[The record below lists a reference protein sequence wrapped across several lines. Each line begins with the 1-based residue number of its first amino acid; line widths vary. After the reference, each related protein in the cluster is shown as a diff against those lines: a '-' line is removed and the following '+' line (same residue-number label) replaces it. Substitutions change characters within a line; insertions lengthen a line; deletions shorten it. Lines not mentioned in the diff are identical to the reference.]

1 MLGIIHA
8 ADFTAVALAATAH
21 ITRAYAGNDNNLL
34 RLLAGRR
41 TNEMSFGRTCRIRQT
56 LQLQRGDNIL
66 AGAVA
71 VFAEL
76 VERNRF
82 KACCQY
88 NRAVFSVIS
97 SSVCA

>member
-8 ADFTAVALAATAH
+8 ADFAAVALAATAH

-41 TNEMSFGRTCRIRQT
+41 TNEMTFGRTCCVRQT

-66 AGAVA
+66 AGTVA
-71 VFAEL
+71 IFTDL
-76 VERNRF
+76 V
-82 KACCQY
+82 
-88 NRAVFSVIS
+88 
-97 SSVCA
+97 